1 MINQGILLKKNM
13 KSVNQ
18 TTILSILIFFT
29 LTLLIGCGAQK
40 PSGSVVK
47 KLVEEELSK
56 GVPSSWVKKPGGGTV
71 FWTKDTKLKT
81 VKIVSNDLMIAGMLM
96 FISFPSII
104 DEWVELG
111 SLASFSTSLSTSRQG
126 V

>member
-1 MINQGILLKKNM
+1 M
-13 KSVNQ
+13 KPVNQ

-29 LTLLIGCGAQK
+29 LTLLIGCAGQK

-71 FWTKDTKLKT
+71 FWTQDTKLKT
-81 VKIVSNDLMIAGMLM
+81 VKIK
-96 FISFPSII
+96 
-104 DEWVELG
+104 EWGKFNKERQYWPAKIRVVGSAKAEVGFFEFRTLDFDKVADFLFELI
-111 SLASFSTSLSTSRQG
+111 LSKI
-126 V
+126 